1 MCVPCLFFTFCTS
14 CVQIGSARLL
24 TEPKVPGSKFKVL
37 DQDGYDDGGVGD
49 LTLLIDLED
58 RVLRR
63 KRGDNAYFSAVRS
76 DVLPRVTTGPLSHL
90 TRREQKIELAKLLFS
105 DGDVRVDDDEDNS
118 TPSEVYMETVGQQD
132 DEELR
137 KRRLERL
144 DKSKQSLRLSIYL
157 CEPACAAIS
166 LTEISK
172 RVLLLDGKDGAEVAL
187 RCASKAIEVASDQYY
202 DSDLIVMEVS
212 KQVCAKFLVVVLET
226 EMMECMDS
234 KCVRMRSDQSH
245 CVTFSTAY
253 TQAEETPKEDPKYE
267 KNATSAGLLHPN
279 NLKYFPKRTA
289 ILCQRAG
296 YLHRGNALSAL
307 GRHEEARESY
317 EMALP
322 LLETEPRSCRMDWE
336 RSSAL
341 VNIGNTYSRQG
352 LFDKANEY
360 YDKAEQLGNDHLEVE
375 NGNKSEGMGIKMVA
389 MRARAFSL
397 KKAGKEEDAK
407 TLLREVLKMQVEFND
422 LMQKERAEMKAALVQ
437 DQANGVTEAVGVAAS
452 DPPLAGEAA
461 AAVDPAATSSA

>member
-1 MCVPCLFFTFCTS
+1 MGKKAKTKRGEQRALGRKVDKSIIPPPPPPLDEE
-14 CVQIGSARLL
+14 IGSARLL

-76 DVLPRVTTGPLSHL
+76 DVLPRVTTGPFSHL

-202 DSDLIVMEVS
+202 DSDLIVME
-212 KQVCAKFLVVVLET
+212 
-226 EMMECMDS
+226 
-234 KCVRMRSDQSH
+234 
-245 CVTFSTAY
+245 
-253 TQAEETPKEDPKYE
+253 AEETPKEDPKYE

-360 YDKAEQLGNDHLEVE
+360 YDKAEQLGSDHLEVE

-407 TLLREVLKMQVEFND
+407 TLLREVIKMQVEFND
-422 LMQKERAEMKAALVQ
+422 LMQRERAEMKAALVQ
-437 DQANGVTEAVGVAAS
+437 DQANGVSEAVGGAAS
-452 DPPLAGEAA
+452 DPAPAGEAA